1 MSDPDVRAVTAAHT
15 GLYRAVE
22 TGDLDLMGAVWVDG
36 PDAAT
41 AVCVHPGGT
50 PVTGRPGVL
59 RSWAALMAA
68 TPYIQYVLTDL
79 EVGLRG
85 DTAVVSCVE
94 NVLTAADPPAP
105 GSGGPEHAFVG
116 GRAVATTVFRRTA
129 GGWRAWV
136 HHASPVVDAP
146 DPFARGRGEG
156 RAGEQDEHDDEHDE
170 GGA

>member
-1 MSDPDVRAVTAAHT
+1 MSDADARAVEAAHT

-36 PDAAT
+36 ADGSG

-50 PVTGRPGVL
+50 PLTGRGAVL

-68 TPYIQYVLTDL
+68 TPYIQYVLTDR
-79 EVGLRG
+79 EVSVRG

-94 NVLTAADPPAP
+94 NVLTAAGQP
-105 GSGGPEHAFVG
+105 GVPGQEHAFAG
-116 GRAVATTVFRRTA
+116 GRAVATTVFRRTP

-136 HHASPVVDAP
+136 HHGSPVVEAP
-146 DPFARGRGEG
+146 DPFAARSG
-156 RAGEQDEHDDEHDE
+156 AVEQDDEDDDE
-170 GGA
+170 GPP